1 MNRDQHN
8 AYSLVELLVT
18 LTLLGILFSFA
29 IPSFSKL
36 LQDNRDEALR
46 NLLHSQLQQTRA
58 QAVINNRQYRL
69 CGSSD
74 GITCNGDWTAHWL
87 IITATPSQLHHLQ
100 KLPANNGVCWHGFS
114 RDIRYQP
121 NGTTKTSNGRFGLC
135 RDGKTIWALTINR
148 QGRVR
153 DSSAETHQGC
163 C

>member
-1 MNRDQHN
+1 MDRNQQK
-8 AYSLVELLVT
+8 ALSLVELLIA

-29 IPSFSKL
+29 IPSFGKL
-36 LQDNRDEALR
+36 LQNNRDEALR

-58 QAVINNRQYRL
+58 QAVINNQQYQL

-87 IITATPSQLHHLQ
+87 ITTATSSLPHHLQ
-100 KLPANNGVCWHGFS
+100 QLPANNGLCWHGFS

-121 NGTTKTSNGRFGLC
+121 NGTTKTSNGRFSLC

-148 QGRVR
+148 QGRIR
-153 DSSAETHQGC
+153 DSSAEPRQGC